1 MPDFLQLGV
10 PAWQL
15 VVRSVVIYGV
25 LLIGLRV
32 FGKREV
38 GQFTIFD
45 LVLVLLVANAVQPA
59 MTGPDSSVTGGVI
72 IIVSLLLANLG
83 VSRLDRIP
91 FFHNLFTPSPTI
103 LIQDGKILTDNVRR
117 ENLDQGE
124 LEMAAREHGVEKIE
138 QVKLGVLEADGSISI
153 VSNDLETNHRKR
165 RVRFNRM
172 GS

>member
-1 MPDFLQLGV
+1 LPDFLHLGV

-15 VVRSVVIYGV
+15 VLRSVAIYAA

-59 MTGPDSSVTGGVI
+59 MTGPDNSVTGGLI
-72 IIVSLLLANLG
+72 IIISLLVANFG
-83 VSRLDRIP
+83 VSRLDRIE
-91 FFHNLFTPSPTI
+91 FFHRLFTAAPTI
-103 LIQDGKILTDNVRR
+103 LVKDGKILAGNLRR
-117 ENLDQGE
+117 ENLDRDE
-124 LEMAAREHGVEKIE
+124 IEMAAREHGVQTIE
-138 QVKLGVLEADGSISI
+138 EVKLGVLESDGSISI
-153 VSNDLETNHRKR
+153 VSNNLETNHRKR